1 MIDDIH
7 KDFEFNKIA
16 NTMCICNVMFDY
28 PTTSNYEIYD
38 NSFNDLCKDNISIF
52 TISEIDDVYYTRWI
66 DDKNNKINKCVNDK
80 V

>member
-1 MIDDIH
+1 MIDDIP

-16 NTMCICNVMFDY
+16 NTMCIFNAMFDY
-28 PTTSNYEIYD
+28 TTISNYEIYD
-38 NSFNDLCKDNISIF
+38 NSSNDLCKDNTSIF